1 MTNKKPVVSN
11 PFALR
16 VYRSHNFFVRLGP
29 KLGGML
35 IKAHAFMAL
44 YKIFSNG
51 GVEALAY
58 VAYTHMLREGEQ
70 EHLKLKGGKK
80 RGPQSRVPAK

>member
-1 MTNKKPVVSN
+1 MTQKPKPIN
-11 PFALR
+11 AFALR
-16 VYRSHNFFVRLGP
+16 VYRSHNFWIKLGP
-29 KLGGML
+29 KLGGIM
-35 IKAHAFMAL
+35 IKLHAWIAL

-51 GVEALAY
+51 GAEALAY

-70 EHLKLKGGKK
+70 EHIKLKGAKN